1 MHHSPGQQFDR
12 LYESARCRAEA
23 DWMVG
28 LNVTRALT
36 TKFNAQLS
44 AGRVQT
50 PTLGMIMDR
59 EKEIV
64 NFRSQEYET
73 LQADLGNFEV
83 SWRPAGG
90 DGRLF
95 EKDKAAKLKQKLE
108 GSTGKIV
115 SVKRA
120 RKPSRIRWPMI

>member
-1 MHHSPGQQFDR
+1 
-12 LYESARCRAEA
+12 
-23 DWMVG
+23 MVG

-73 LQADLGNFEV
+73 LQADLGSFEV

-120 RKPSRIRWPMI
+120 RKPNRIRWPTI